1 MIVLATGELY
11 GGFMTFCPEWLTGSP
26 NLDTS
31 NVMYMWLYLTF
42 FNMLWVFIPF
52 WILYEGY
59 KNVTGS
65 SEALNVAKSQK
76 KRK

>member
-1 MIVLATGELY
+1 LS
-11 GGFMTFCPEWLTGSP
+11 GSP

-31 NVMYMWLYLTF
+31 NVMYTWLYLVF

-59 KNVTGS
+59 QNITAS
-65 SEALNVAKSQK
+65 SESQGAAKSHK

>member
-1 MIVLATGELY
+1 LS
-11 GGFMTFCPEWLTGSP
+11 GSP
-26 NLDTS
+26 NLNTS
-31 NVMYMWLYLTF
+31 NVMYTWLYLVF

-59 KNVTGS
+59 HNITAT
-65 SEALNVAKSQK
+65 SESQSAAKSQK